1 MKPDPTALKNVR
13 PEIRDLHDEL
23 IALRRDFHRHPEPG
37 FEEVRTA
44 GKVAEFLDACGGF
57 NVRTGVA
64 KTGVVADLKTAHPDG
79 PWVMIRAD
87 MDALRIPEANSDLE
101 YCSQNPGIMHACG
114 HDAHTAMLLGTAKF
128 LATRRDSLMGG
139 VRLIFQPAEEG
150 PGGAEPMI
158 RERVLENPKPVAALG
173 IHVWSKMPTGH
184 IAVTEGPVMAST
196 DEFQVTV
203 KGKGGHGA
211 VPHETIDSIV
221 AASHFVVALQS
232 VVSRNL
238 NPLDSGVLTIGKVRG
253 GSIMNAIADQ
263 VVMNGTQRSYLPETR
278 ALLSR
283 RLRELGTGIDAAF
296 GTRTLV
302 EVFERYPATVN
313 DPEITRVVSGLAQDL
328 IGSGCLETEMRL
340 MGAEDMSFYLQEIP
354 GCFLF
359 LGAGNSSKG
368 FDRPHHN
375 PRFDIDEDALPIGV
389 EMFVRFVDHFVGGRA
404 RVLPT

>member
-1 MKPDPTALKNVR
+1 MKPDPTALENVR
-13 PEIRDLHDEL
+13 PEIRALADEL
-23 IALRRDFHRHPEPG
+23 ISLRRDFHRHPEPG

-44 GKVAEFLDACGGF
+44 GKVAEFLEATGAYTI
-57 NVRTGVA
+57 RTGVA
-64 KTGVVADLKTAHPDG
+64 KTGVVADLKTAQPDG
-79 PWVMIRAD
+79 PWVMLRAD
-87 MDALRIPEANSDLE
+87 MDALRIPEENDDLD

-114 HDAHTAMLLGTAKF
+114 HDAHTAMLLGTAKI
-128 LATRRDSLMGG
+128 LAGRRDSLRGG

-158 RERVLENPKPVAALG
+158 REGVLENPKPVATLG

-184 IAVTEGPVMAST
+184 MSVTEGPVMAST
-196 DEFQVTV
+196 DEFQVTI

-232 VVSRNL
+232 VVSRNV
-238 NPLDSGVLTIGKVRG
+238 NPLDSGVLSIGKVRG
-253 GSIMNAIADQ
+253 GSIMNAIAEQ
-263 VVMNGTQRSYLPETR
+263 VVMNGTQRAYLPETR

-283 RLRELGTGIDAAF
+283 RLRELGTGIDGAF
-296 GTRTLV
+296 GTQTLV

-313 DPEITRVVSGLAQDL
+313 NPEITSVVAGLAQDL

-359 LGAGNSSKG
+359 LGAGNSAKG

-375 PRFDIDEDALPIGV
+375 PRFNIDEDALPIGV
-389 EMFVRFVDHFVGGRA
+389 EMFIRFVDHFVGGVA
-404 RVLPT
+404 Q